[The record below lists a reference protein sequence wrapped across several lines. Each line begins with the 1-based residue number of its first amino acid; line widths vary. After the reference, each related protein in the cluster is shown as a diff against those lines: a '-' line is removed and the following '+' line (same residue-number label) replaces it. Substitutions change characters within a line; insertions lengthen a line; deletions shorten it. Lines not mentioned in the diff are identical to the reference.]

1 MGVEF
6 MKLQKQAVLESS
18 EVDFRTDCNFRVE
31 IDGQPPNLKLFVKD
45 IAYGKGTITSNSIE
59 VGSAEFNRPSKKNA
73 GSLTFTFFDNA
84 KGEISDFVK
93 TLQGRIFDKNGLLNL
108 PVDYLFNVRAYRIL
122 EDTSEVLE
130 FESTVYCEENND
142 YKLSVEAVTERATF
156 NATFK
161 KYCSVGGLLK

>member
-6 MKLQKQAVLESS
+6 MKLQKQAVLESMDV
-18 EVDFRTDCNFRVE
+18 EFRMDCNFRVE
-31 IDGQPPNLKLFVKD
+31 IDGQPSNLKLFVKD
-45 IAYGKGTITSNSIE
+45 IAYGKGTITSESIE

-73 GSLTFTFFDNA
+73 GSITLTFYDNA
-84 KGEISDFVK
+84 KGEVSDFIK
-93 TLQGRIFDKNGLLNL
+93 SLQGKIFDDKGLLNL

-142 YKLSVEAVTERATF
+142 YKLSVDAVGERGTF

-161 KYCSVGGLLK
+161 KYCSMGGLLK